1 MSKYIGIFVF
11 VFSLFSLGVHA
22 GESFRFRVYLKDKGD
37 SGYTLDNPEEYLS
50 KESVERRSRQGISVS
65 ESDLPIA
72 QAYLDTLSANGGKP
86 VLESKWFST
95 VVVSSPDS
103 LVAERLLRLPI
114 VDSVKWVWKGD
125 EEIDIP
131 REEKDT
137 TRFMPIDKPE
147 KSPYG
152 YAEEQIKMLNGIFEN
167 YARIINSRLNAR
179 LRFNGEIT
187 VESIEEQRYYEFSNA
202 LTEGDVLA
210 LVNASVKGKAEDTPV
225 MFYLSTTT
233 ALSMMDRLLG
243 GDGAVDEAWTT
254 EYSYTDLELRLYE
267 DLVND
272 MVSVMGSSWENYI
285 PIQFSYSKTD
295 VNPTLSQIIG
305 LDEIVIIVDMKM
317 QFSDASGRMSICLP
331 GEMLSNIF
339 AEISKENPIRKA
351 AAEDKAEE
359 IFDSLRDSTLE
370 IVSTL
375 GQAQLS
381 LRDIYHLN
389 VGDVIDLGR
398 SKQSSIYLDI
408 GGYHW
413 FTGKMGTHKKNMAV
427 RIDEV
432 CYQAEQRSEEAI

>member
-1 MSKYIGIFVF
+1 MPCVVWSCI
-11 VFSLFSLGVHA
+11 
-22 GESFRFRVYLKDKGD
+22 RLKSVGRDFMAEVLSQSQID
-37 SGYTLDNPEEYLS
+37 ALLNAVRSG
-50 KESVERRSRQGISVS
+50 
-65 ESDLPIA
+65 
-72 QAYLDTLSANGGKP
+72 
-86 VLESKWFST
+86 
-95 VVVSSPDS
+95 
-103 LVAERLLRLPI
+103 
-114 VDSVKWVWKGD
+114 
-125 EEIDIP
+125 
-131 REEKDT
+131 EKDLNE
-137 TRFMPIDKPE
+137 P
-147 KSPYG
+147 
-152 YAEEQIKMLNGIFEN
+152 AEEQQEKKYRKYDFSSPRKFTKDRIKMLNGIFEN
-167 YARIINSRLNAR
+167 YARIIKSRLNAR

-210 LVNASVKGKAEDTPV
+210 LVNASVKGKEEDTPV
-225 MFYLSTTT
+225 MFYLSTST

-243 GDGAVDEAWTT
+243 GDGAVDEASTT

-351 AAEDKAEE
+351 AAEDKSEE

-398 SKQSSIYLDI
+398 SKQSSVYLDI

>member
-1 MSKYIGIFVF
+1 MKSVGRDFMTEVLSQSQIDALLNAV
-11 VFSLFSLGVHA
+11 
-22 GESFRFRVYLKDKGD
+22 R
-37 SGYTLDNPEEYLS
+37 SG
-50 KESVERRSRQGISVS
+50 
-65 ESDLPIA
+65 
-72 QAYLDTLSANGGKP
+72 
-86 VLESKWFST
+86 
-95 VVVSSPDS
+95 
-103 LVAERLLRLPI
+103 
-114 VDSVKWVWKGD
+114 
-125 EEIDIP
+125 
-131 REEKDT
+131 EKDLNE
-137 TRFMPIDKPE
+137 P
-147 KSPYG
+147 
-152 YAEEQIKMLNGIFEN
+152 AEEQQEKKYRKYDFSSPRKFTKDRIKMLNGIFEN